1 MIHASRVRRVSVLVC
16 TVMLIACSDHR
27 ERAVPRCPPSPDRS
41 SPPLVIAHAG
51 GEGLGPANT
60 ILAMQRSMAAGA
72 DVLDADLWMT
82 SDGVIVAH
90 HDRDLS
96 TATDGTGFIDQ
107 HTWSELRLLDTRPG
121 WKGDPI
127 ATRVPLA
134 SLREILDTFPGV
146 RISVEIKQNSPS
158 MAQPL
163 CDVLHQT
170 NSLSRVYVSSNDDA
184 TVYAAA
190 AACPGM
196 TMTTTDRD
204 VAAMRAARSSG
215 RPWCAPS
222 PIGQPPYAPDRF
234 SAADV
239 QWSHD
244 HGMAIYTWTVDDAAT
259 LEKLARAGV
268 DGVYTRRPDIA
279 RAVFDKIN
287 G

>member
-1 MIHASRVRRVSVLVC
+1 MIPLCRVRVVGVLVS
-16 TVMLIACSDHR
+16 TVVLFACADQS
-27 ERAVPRCPPSPDRS
+27 ATTAPACAPSPYRS

-60 ILAMQRSMAAGA
+60 ILAMQRSMTAGA

-96 TATDGTGFIDQ
+96 TATNGTGFIDQ
-107 HTWSELRLLDTRPG
+107 HTWSEVSQLDTRPG

-127 ATRVPLA
+127 SSRVPPA
-134 SLREILDTFPGV
+134 SLREILDAFPGV
-146 RISVEIKQNSPS
+146 RVSVEIKQTSPS
-158 MAQPL
+158 MSLAL
-163 CDVLHQT
+163 CEVLRQT
-170 NSLSRVYVSSNDDA
+170 KSLSRVYVSSNDDA
-184 TVYAAA
+184 TVYAAT

-204 VAAMRAARSSG
+204 VAAMRAARTSG
-215 RPWCAPS
+215 QHWCAPS
-222 PIGQPPYAPDRF
+222 PIGQPPYSPDRF
-234 SAADV
+234 NAADV
-239 QWSHD
+239 GWSHD

-279 RAVFDKIN
+279 RAVFDKLKS
-287 G
+287 